1 MKVRP
6 RDRDALRDSEYRS
19 AFVRVKV
26 AHEYDVVGACFDFAH
41 RAVDPTFADVRVAQD
56 HDASSFAYCQCLR
69 KGELLKF
76 FCLRVFDVPWT

>member
-6 RDRDALRDSEYRS
+6 GDKDALRNSEYWS

-26 AHEYDVVGACFDFAH
+26 VHEYNIVGAHFNFAH
-41 RAVDPTFADVRVAQD
+41 HAVDPTLADVRVAQD
-56 HDASSFAYCQCLR
+56 HDASSFAYCQCLW

-76 FCLRVFDVPWT
+76 FCLRVFDVAWA